1 VLNAQHPLLKGVS
14 GGFRITDELYYYQ
27 PDPAGTPVEVLAAA
41 TSRQKSGDFPQ
52 VFVVKHPKTR
62 IAGLTLGHDGRA
74 HELPQYKTLLLNA
87 VQWTS
92 GK

>member
-1 VLNAQHPLLKGVS
+1 
-14 GGFRITDELYYYQ
+14 
-27 PDPAGTPVEVLAAA
+27 
-41 TSRQKSGDFPQ
+41 
-52 VFVVKHPKTR
+52 VVKHPKTR